1 MLVPLIKF
9 QYMDDVRTAAMMAMP
24 ELLQA
29 SVLALKTGVPEAS
42 EAFVHQLKEFMYT
55 PMVDQARILLY
66 YGSKLLSKIIAR
78 LNHIPVTWASQLR
91 KDPN

>member
-1 MLVPLIKF
+1 MLVPLMTPDDIGNGASQEVARVLVPLIKF

-55 PMVDQARILLY
+55 PMVDQARTAPYQFTKFLI
-66 YGSKLLSKIIAR
+66 K
-78 LNHIPVTWASQLR
+78 
-91 KDPN
+91 

>member
-55 PMVDQARILLY
+55 PMVDQARITPYQSIKFLI
-66 YGSKLLSKIIAR
+66 KLKSSLT
-78 LNHIPVTWASQLR
+78 HTPVISAAQGGA
-91 KDPN
+91 